1 MPTEVCGLRQGSLRV
16 LVTDCEVVCDCCTDC
31 EVQAP
36 TSRPTTVA
44 EWRPPTLVPTSAPV
58 MPTPPP
64 TNEPTIAPPPTD
76 PPTLNPTD
84 PPEEKATDM
93 PTRTP
98 VTKPPTTDR
107 PTVSATVEETEEETE
122 EETVEDTD
130 CSTWVDTRRS
140 CYAQGEQ
147 ISASFN
153 NCDPQPEDWIGI
165 YYADANPDDVS
176 QALLWI
182 WSCGGQ
188 NCGRAVESASV
199 AFSGQHLGGRN
210 SVWPMNP
217 GNYRM
222 HFLKVNDRGSYQA
235 SASSDVFEVDTSC
248 N

>member
-16 LVTDCEVVCDCCTDC
+16 LVTDCEVACDCCTDC

-64 TNEPTIAPPPTD
+64 TNTPTITPPPTD
-76 PPTLNPTD
+76 PPTLDPTD
-84 PPEEKATDM
+84 PPEEEATDM

-98 VTKPPTTDR
+98 ATKAPTTDR

-122 EETVEDTD
+122 EDTD
-130 CSTWVDTRRS
+130 CSTWIDTRNS
-140 CYAQGEQ
+140 CYAQGVQ
-147 ISASFN
+147 ISASFF

-165 YYADANPDDVS
+165 YYANANPDDVS

-182 WSCGGQ
+182 WSCGQQ
-188 NCGRAVESASV
+188 NCDRAVESASV
-199 AFSGQHLGGRN
+199 AFSGSHLGGRN

-222 HFLKVNDRGSYQA
+222 HFLKVNNRGSYEA
-235 SASSDVFEVDTSC
+235 YASSDVFEVGTRC